1 MLNLRKWIALALVL
15 LCILGMAACGSNEA
29 NNTEENQ
36 TSVSNQKPKKDK
48 SGKHIVGTEYL
59 EWEDVTGGVAITRYF
74 GTAAIIELPEIIN
87 EKKVVEIQGGAFQS
101 NVVRSVTLPD
111 TVVRVSDNAF
121 YCVTSLEEVFFG
133 TGVKDLGDAAFE
145 GCTSLKTVELNEGLK
160 TIGSTAFYSTTSL
173 SYIHIPDTVESIG
186 ADAFIMSGLKEI
198 TIPGSVS
205 AIEYETFAYCEE
217 LKKVVIEPG
226 VKSIDD
232 RAFESCFSLKSAK
245 IPSSVEEIGFAAF
258 RFCEDLT
265 IHTTSGSFAE
275 KYAKENKINFAAI
288 ADATDAGGKA

>member
-1 MLNLRKWIALALVL
+1 MLNLRKWIALVLVL
-15 LCILGMAACGSNEA
+15 LCVLGMAACGSNEA

-48 SGKHIVGTEYL
+48 SGKYIVDAEYL
-59 EWEDVTGGVAITRYF
+59 EWENVTGGVAITSYS
-74 GTAAIIELPEIIN
+74 GTSAIIELPETIN
-87 EKKVVEIQGGAFQS
+87 EKKVVEIQGGAFQG

-111 TVVRVSDNAF
+111 TVVTVGDNAF

-145 GCTSLKTVELNEGLK
+145 GCTSLKMVALNEGLK

-173 SYIHIPDTVESIG
+173 SYIQIPDTVVSIG
-186 ADAFIMSGLKEI
+186 TDAFILSGLKEI

-217 LKKVVIEPG
+217 LKKVIIEPG

-232 RAFESCFSLKSAK
+232 RAFESCFSLKTAK
-245 IPSSVEEIGFAAF
+245 IPSSVKEIGFAAF

-265 IHTTSGSFAE
+265 IHSTTGSFAE
-275 KYAKENKINFAAI
+275 KYAKENNINFEAT
-288 ADATDAGGKA
+288 ADATNAGGKA